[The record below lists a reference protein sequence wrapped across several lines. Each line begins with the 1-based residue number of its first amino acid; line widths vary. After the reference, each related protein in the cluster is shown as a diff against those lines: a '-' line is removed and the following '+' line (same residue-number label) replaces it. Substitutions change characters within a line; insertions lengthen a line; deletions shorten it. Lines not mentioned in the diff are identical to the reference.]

1 LKMKVIGINGSP
13 RKNCNTAKMLE
24 NALEGAES
32 QGSETELIHLYDLNY
47 KGCKSCFACKLKDG
61 KSYGSCAVRD
71 DLTPIL
77 EKVEEVDA
85 IILGSPIYL
94 GTATGEM
101 RSFMERLIFPYL
113 VYDTQ
118 RSTLFPKRIPIGFIY
133 TMNVPEK
140 FIKEMGY
147 LNYFKITEN
156 LAERVIG
163 DPESVYVTD
172 TYQFDDYSKY
182 VQQFNSKEKLKRRR
196 EVFPKDCE
204 KAFAMGARF
213 AGK

>member
-1 LKMKVIGINGSP
+1 MKVIGINGSP
-13 RKNCNTAKMLE
+13 RKNGNTAKLLE
-24 NALEGAES
+24 SALEGAKS
-32 QGSETELIHLYDLNY
+32 QGSETELVHLYDLNY
-47 KGCKSCFACKLKDG
+47 KGCISCFVCKLKDG
-61 KSYGSCAVRD
+61 ESYGTCAVKD

-77 EKVEEVDA
+77 KKILEVNA

-101 RSFMERLIFPYL
+101 RSFIERLMFPYL

-118 RSTLFPKRIPIGFIY
+118 KSTLFPKRIPIIFIY

-140 FIKEMGY
+140 FIEEIGY
-147 LNYFKITEN
+147 HYYFRITEN

-163 DPESVYVTD
+163 ETESIYVTD

-182 VQQFNSKEKLKRRR
+182 VSTVFNPEEKLKRRR
-196 EVFPKDCE
+196 EFFPKDCE
-204 KAFAMGARF
+204 KAFEMGASICR
-213 AGK
+213 K